1 MKSYPQSCFSVALY
15 LLYFK
20 LWKRN
25 TLIGIFH
32 LFVCPSFGCPWY
44 SPRIVCVCVICKRK
58 CNPSLNVQDKCKGA
72 AQVKYPRPLALC
84 FPASP
89 CSKGTR
95 LDTRP
100 ISSCLWVG
108 RGSNAGG
115 QGKYE
120 SGWELFCGRAG
131 AVMLRNCKS
140 GQFSVIL
147 IFTFQKHRPTFQGTH
162 PPIESLSKL
171 LKVSQAAFLLQLAA

>member
-1 MKSYPQSCFSVALY
+1 MKSLRKSYPQSCFSVALY
-15 LLYFK
+15 LLYFR
-20 LWKRN
+20 LQKRN

-44 SPRIVCVCVICKRK
+44 SPRTVCVCVICKRK
-58 CNPSLNVQDKCKGA
+58 YNPSLNVQDKCKA
-72 AQVKYPRPLALC
+72 AVQVKYPRPLALC

-89 CSKGTR
+89 CS
-95 LDTRP
+95 
-100 ISSCLWVG
+100 
-108 RGSNAGG
+108 
-115 QGKYE
+115 
-120 SGWELFCGRAG
+120 RAG

-162 PPIESLSKL
+162 PPIESLYSLTKL
-171 LKVSQAAFLLQLAA
+171 LKVSQAVYLLQLAA